1 MYFVVQ
7 KSILE
12 DAVKNLQRVIP
23 NKPALPILADIMFD
37 VKAKDKTACLTASD
51 GEISLEYQIDLDKCE
66 GDYRF
71 TVPAKTLA
79 NMLGEVSEQPLEIF
93 VSEEEAGQFHMDYQD
108 GDAYCPTGKADE
120 YPTIAKLEDA
130 PRLVIV
136 DGNQLQA
143 GLRATAFAAA
153 EDLLRP
159 AMNGV
164 YFTSTGSTD
173 ANMVA
178 SDGHVLMKDTIE
190 IDATGS
196 PFGVIIPNKVVKIL
210 MNLLDPD
217 DKVHIQISDRTVV
230 VDTMS
235 MTLTFRQT
243 EGPYPNWMKVIPS
256 DFSRSLKVDRKKLI
270 SALKAV
276 APFTSDASNMV
287 TFRIDVGNITIE
299 GADYDMSIGS
309 ERRVE
314 CSFTEDSKTTD
325 SMSIGFKAK
334 SLITMLSKFACQEVV
349 INLTDPSRAATLEPY
364 KEEDKDL
371 HLFLGL
377 VMPMILNE

>member
-1 MYFVVQ
+1 MNFVVQ

-37 VKAKDKTACLTASD
+37 VKAKDKMAWLTASD
-51 GEISLEYQIDLDKCE
+51 GEVSLEYQIDLDKCE

-136 DGNQLQA
+136 EGEQLKDS
-143 GLRATAFAAA
+143 LERVAFATCTDELCAV
-153 EDLLRP
+153 
-159 AMNGV
+159 MNGA
-164 YFTSTGSTD
+164 YFTSTGSTE
-173 ANMVA
+173 ANIVA
-178 SDGHVLMKDTIE
+178 SDGHVLMADVIG

-210 MNLLDPD
+210 PKLIDVD
-217 DKVHIQISDRTVV
+217 DQLHFQISQNHVV
-230 VDTMS
+230 IDTES
-235 MTLTFRQT
+235 MTFTFRQVDGT
-243 EGPYPNWMKVIPS
+243 YPKWQQVIPD
-256 DFSRSLKVDRKKLI
+256 DFSQCLKVDRKNLI
-270 SALKAV
+270 SAVKAV
-276 APFTSDASNMV
+276 QPFTSDASNMV

-299 GADYDMSIGS
+299 GADFDMGIGS
-309 ERRVE
+309 NRYIE
-314 CSFTEDSKTTD
+314 CSPLEEDGEIHP
-325 SMSIGFKAK
+325 MAIGFKAK
-334 SLITMLSKFACQEVV
+334 TMITMLSKFACQEVV
-349 INLTDPSRAATLEPY
+349 LKLTDPSRAAVFVPY
-364 KEEDKDL
+364 SEDPSGI
-371 HLFLGL
+371 LGL
-377 VMPMILNE
+377 LMPMLVNDAN

>member
-1 MYFVVQ
+1 MNFVVQ

-136 DGNQLQA
+136 DGKQFKDSLE
-143 GLRATAFAAA
+143 RVAFATCTD
-153 EDLLRP
+153 ELRP
-159 AMNGV
+159 VMNGA
-164 YFTSTGSTD
+164 YFTSTGSTE
-173 ANMVA
+173 ANIVA
-178 SDGHVLMKDTIE
+178 SDGHVLMADVIG

-210 MNLLDPD
+210 PKLIDVD
-217 DKVHIQISDRTVV
+217 DKLHFQISQNHVVIDTV
-230 VDTMS
+230 S
-235 MTLTFRQT
+235 MTFTFRQV
-243 EGPYPNWMKVIPS
+243 EGPYPKWQKVIPD
-256 DFSRSLKVDRKKLI
+256 DFSQCLKVDRKNLI
-270 SALKAV
+270 SAVKAV
-276 APFTSDASNMV
+276 QPFASDTSNMV

-299 GADYDMSIGS
+299 GADFDMGIGS
-309 ERRVE
+309 SRRVE
-314 CSFTEDSKTTD
+314 CSPLEEGGEIHP
-325 SMSIGFKAK
+325 MAIGFKAK
-334 SLITMLSKFACQEVV
+334 TMITMLSKFACQEVV
-349 INLTDPSRAATLEPY
+349 LKLTDPSRAAVFVPY
-364 KEEDKDL
+364 SEDPSGI
-371 HLFLGL
+371 LGL
-377 VMPMILNE
+377 LMPMLVNE

>member
-1 MYFVVQ
+1 MNFVVQ

-93 VSEEEAGQFHMDYQD
+93 VSEEGAGQFHMDYQD

-130 PRLVIV
+130 PRLVVV
-136 DGNQLQA
+136 DGDQFKDSLE
-143 GLRATAFAAA
+143 RVAFATCTD
-153 EDLLRP
+153 ELRP
-159 AMNGV
+159 VMNGA
-164 YFTSTGSTD
+164 YFTSTGSTE
-173 ANMVA
+173 ANIVA
-178 SDGHVLMKDTIE
+178 SDGHVLMADVIG

-210 MNLLDPD
+210 PKLIDVD
-217 DKVHIQISDRTVV
+217 DKLHFQISQNHVVIDTV
-230 VDTMS
+230 S
-235 MTLTFRQT
+235 MTFTFRQV
-243 EGPYPNWMKVIPS
+243 EGPYPKWQKVIPD
-256 DFSRSLKVDRKKLI
+256 DFSQCLKVDRKKLI
-270 SALKAV
+270 SAVKAV
-276 APFTSDASNMV
+276 QPFTSDASNMV
-287 TFRIDVGNITIE
+287 TFRIDVGTITVE
-299 GADYDMSIGS
+299 GSDYDLSIGS

-314 CSFTEDSKTTD
+314 CSPLAEGGEIHP
-325 SMSIGFKAK
+325 MAIGFKAK
-334 SLITMLSKFACQEVV
+334 TMITMLSKFACQEVV
-349 INLTDPSRAATLEPY
+349 LKLTDPSRAAVFVPHS
-364 KEEDKDL
+364 EDPSGI
-371 HLFLGL
+371 LGL
-377 VMPMILNE
+377 LMPMLVND

>member
-1 MYFVVQ
+1 
-7 KSILE
+7 
-12 DAVKNLQRVIP
+12 
-23 NKPALPILADIMFD
+23 
-37 VKAKDKTACLTASD
+37 
-51 GEISLEYQIDLDKCE
+51 
-66 GDYRF
+66 
-71 TVPAKTLA
+71 
-79 NMLGEVSEQPLEIF
+79 
-93 VSEEEAGQFHMDYQD
+93 MDYQD
-108 GDAYCPTGKADE
+108 GDAYCPTANANE
-120 YPTIAKLEDA
+120 YPTIAKLEGD

-136 DGNQLQA
+136 EGNQLRA
-143 GLRATAFAAA
+143 GMYATAFAAA
-153 EDLLRP
+153 NDELRP
-159 AMNGV
+159 VMNGV

-190 IDATGS
+190 LDATGS

-243 EGPYPNWMKVIPS
+243 EGPYPKWQTVIPS

-287 TFRIDVGNITIE
+287 TFRIDVGNITLE
-299 GADYDMSIGS
+299 GADSDFGIGS

-334 SLITMLSKFACQEVV
+334 SMITMLSKFACQDIV

-364 KEEDKDL
+364 KEVDIDL